1 MRKNTSLFYWALL
14 GVAVAVPMLLQ
25 QMSPK
30 QPPKPA
36 ASTAPQAADVKAPDT
51 GATPRAQTAK
61 APPVEE
67 KVFPLETEQW
77 SALVSNVSGGIKSFK
92 LKDTQFK
99 HKGELANIVTT
110 DKPKFYPLTFRV
122 HGADLGENPVYKVDA
137 NDSQL
142 VRLQTEADGVVVTR
156 KLEAGKGPYQVWITT
171 SIENRGSAARKLSLE
186 EMTYHYVLREAESG
200 GVPLLPARSSAI
212 SSGLCAH
219 GEDFEREDRKALKD
233 SKQWSNI
240 HFTGIED
247 VYFLNA
253 LVAVENNGTS
263 CQLTTQDRGHDPK
276 KPSEPLGSL
285 FAATLRYPEQTLAPG
300 QTRTIRTL
308 AYLGPKTPEELSL
321 AGHNLRRAINTGFF
335 TSLADGLTGLLAMI
349 HGAVGNWGVAII
361 LLTFFVKLVLYPL
374 THKQMA
380 SMAKMKELKPEMD
393 RINELYADDREKKGA
408 AVMELYRKKGVNP
421 MAGCFPVVLQLPI
434 WFSLYSS
441 LSSNIRLLNAP
452 FALWW
457 TDLSSPDP
465 YFVLP
470 LALGVLM
477 FVQQKLAPPTGTD
490 PMQAKMML
498 YMMPTMIT
506 SFMLFLPAGLC
517 LYMFTNSALSIL
529 QQRFIEARLKANV
542 SATAKTSSISS
553 VAQVAHASAGGTT
566 GDGAE
571 GELEAQAGSKDKLA
585 QRRLRRGRK

>member
-1 MRKNTSLFYWALL
+1 MRKNTSLIYWALL
-14 GVAVAVPMLLQ
+14 AVAVSVPLLMQ
-25 QMSPK
+25 VMAPKEAAKDTTLAPKAQNVPSPS
-30 QPPKPA
+30 P
-36 ASTAPQAADVKAPDT
+36 STN
-51 GATPRAQTAK
+51 TPRAKAAK

-67 KVFPLETEQW
+67 QTYVIETQEF
-77 SALVSNVSGGIKSFK
+77 SARVSNVSGGIKSFR
-92 LKDTQFK
+92 LKDEQFEN
-99 HKGELANIVTT
+99 KGQATDIVTT
-110 DKPKFYPLTFRV
+110 DKPAFYPLTFRV
-122 HGADLGENPVYKVDA
+122 RGADIGENPVYRVEADGA
-137 NDSQL
+137 RA
-142 VRLQTEADGVVVTR
+142 VRLQTEADDLAITR
-156 KLEAGKGPYQVWITT
+156 KLEAGTGPYQVWITT
-171 SIENRGSAARKLSLE
+171 SIENRGGAARKLSLE
-186 EMTYHYVLREAESG
+186 ETTYHYVPREAESG
-200 GVPLLPARSSAI
+200 GVPLLPARSSAL

-219 GEDFEREDRKALKD
+219 GDDFEREERKGLADIK
-233 SKQWSNI
+233 SWSNGV
-240 HFTGIED
+240 HFTGIEN

-253 LVAVENNGTS
+253 LVAFDDKGTS
-263 CQLTTQDRGHDPK
+263 CQLSASDRGRDAK
-276 KPSEPLGSL
+276 GEPTGSL
-285 FAATLRYPEQTLAPG
+285 FTAVLHYPEQSLAPG
-300 QTRTIRTL
+300 EHKSFRTL

-321 AGHNLRRAINTGFF
+321 AGHNLKRAINTGFF
-335 TSLADGLTGLLAMI
+335 TSLADGLTSLLAWI
-349 HGAVGNWGVAII
+349 HGGVGNWGVAII

-393 RINELYADDREKKGA
+393 RLNELYANDREKKGA

-421 MAGCFPVVLQLPI
+421 MAGCFPVLLQLPI

-457 TDLSSPDP
+457 SDLSSPDP

-517 LYMFTNSALSIL
+517 LYMFTNSALSIM

-542 SATAKTSSISS
+542 SATAKTSAISS
-553 VAQVAHASAGGTT
+553 VAQVATHAPSANADT
-566 GDGAE
+566 A
-571 GELEAQAGSKDKLA
+571 LEAQAGSTDKLA
-585 QRRLRRGRK
+585 QRRSRRGRK

>member
-36 ASTAPQAADVKAPDT
+36 ASTAPQAANANAPGKAS
-51 GATPRAQTAK
+51 TPRAQTAK

-67 KVFPLETEQW
+67 KTFPLETQQW
-77 SALVSNVSGGIKSFK
+77 TALVSNVSGGIKSFK
-92 LKDTQFK
+92 LKDTQFE
-99 HKGELANIVTT
+99 HKGQLTNIVTT
-110 DKPKFYPLTFRV
+110 NRPEFYPLTFRV
-122 HGADLGENPVYKVDA
+122 HGADLGENPLYKVDTD
-137 NDSQL
+137 DSRL
-142 VRLQTEADGVVVTR
+142 VRLQTEADGLVVTR
-156 KLEAGKGPYQVWITT
+156 KLETGKGPYQVWVTT
-171 SIENRGSAARKLSLE
+171 SIENRGSATRKLSLE
-186 EMTYHYVLREAESG
+186 EMTFHYVQRDAESG

-233 SKQWSNI
+233 VKQWSNI
-240 HFTGIED
+240 HFTGIEN

-263 CQLTTQDRGHDPK
+263 CQLTSQDRGHDK
-276 KPSEPLGSL
+276 KGEALGSL
-285 FAATLRYPEQTLAPG
+285 FGATLRYPEQALAPG

-349 HGAVGNWGVAII
+349 HGGVGNWGLAII

-553 VAQVAHASAGGTT
+553 VAQVAAHASASA
-566 GDGAE
+566 DGSE

>member
-1 MRKNTSLFYWALL
+1 MTLRA
-14 GVAVAVPMLLQ
+14 AACRCCPHAR
-25 QMSPK
+25 
-30 QPPKPA
+30 A
-36 ASTAPQAADVKAPDT
+36 ASALACARMAD
-51 GATPRAQTAK
+51 
-61 APPVEE
+61 
-67 KVFPLETEQW
+67 
-77 SALVSNVSGGIKSFK
+77 
-92 LKDTQFK
+92 
-99 HKGELANIVTT
+99 
-110 DKPKFYPLTFRV
+110 
-122 HGADLGENPVYKVDA
+122 
-137 NDSQL
+137 
-142 VRLQTEADGVVVTR
+142 
-156 KLEAGKGPYQVWITT
+156 
-171 SIENRGSAARKLSLE
+171 
-186 EMTYHYVLREAESG
+186 
-200 GVPLLPARSSAI
+200 
-212 SSGLCAH
+212 
-219 GEDFEREDRKALKD
+219 DFEREERKGLADIK
-233 SKQWSNI
+233 SWSNGV
-240 HFTGIED
+240 HFTGIEN

-253 LVAVENNGTS
+253 LVAVEDKGTVLPAVTAS
-263 CQLTTQDRGHDPK
+263 DRGRNAKGEADWARCSARCCTTRSKARAGRAADHPHARVPRTQD
-276 KPSEPLGSL
+276 
-285 FAATLRYPEQTLAPG
+285 A
-300 QTRTIRTL
+300 
-308 AYLGPKTPEELSL
+308 
-321 AGHNLRRAINTGFF
+321 RRAVARGPQ
-335 TSLADGLTGLLAMI
+335 LAARDQHRLLHLARRRP
-349 HGAVGNWGVAII
+349 HRPARADPRRVGNWGVAII

-421 MAGCFPVVLQLPI
+421 MAGCFPVLLQLPI

-457 TDLSSPDP
+457 SDLSSPDP

-542 SATAKTSSISS
+542 SATATTSSISA
-553 VAQVAHASAGGTT
+553 VAQVATHASSANADT
-566 GDGAE
+566 D
-571 GELEAQAGSKDKLA
+571 
-585 QRRLRRGRK
+585 

>member
-14 GVAVAVPMLLQ
+14 AVAVSVPLLMQ
-25 QMSPK
+25 VMAPK
-30 QPPKPA
+30 EA
-36 ASTAPQAADVKAPDT
+36 AKDATLAPQAQNVPSAT
-51 GATPRAQTAK
+51 SSTSTPRAKPAM

-67 KVFPLETEQW
+67 QTYPIETSEF
-77 SALVSNVSGGIKSFK
+77 SARVSNVTGGIKSFK
-92 LKDTQFK
+92 LKDEQFQ
-99 HKGELANIVTT
+99 HEGRATDIVTT
-110 DKPKFYPLTFRV
+110 DKPLYYPLTFRV
-122 HGADLGENPVYKVDA
+122 RGAELGDNPAYRVEADGA
-137 NDSQL
+137 RS
-142 VRLQTEADGVVVTR
+142 VRLQTEADELAISR
-156 KLEAGKGPYQVWITT
+156 KLEAGTGPYQVWITT
-171 SIENRGSAARKLSLE
+171 TIANRGSAARKLALE
-186 EMTYHYVLREAESG
+186 ETTYHYVPREAESG
-200 GVPLLPARSSAI
+200 GVPLLPARSSAL

-219 GEDFEREDRKALKD
+219 GDDLEREERGGLEELK
-233 SKQWSNI
+233 SWSNGI
-240 HFTGIED
+240 HFTGIEN

-253 LVAVENNGTS
+253 LVAVDNKGTS
-263 CQLTTQDRGHDPK
+263 CQLSASDRGRDAK
-276 KPSEPLGSL
+276 GEPLGSL
-285 FAATLRYPEQTLAPG
+285 FAAVLHYPEQTIAPG
-300 QTRTIRTL
+300 EQKSFRTL

-321 AGHNLRRAINTGFF
+321 AGHNLKRAINTGFF
-335 TSLADGLTGLLAMI
+335 TSLADGLTNLLAWI
-349 HGAVGNWGVAII
+349 HGGVGNWGVAII

-393 RINELYADDREKKGA
+393 RINELYANDREKKGA

-421 MAGCFPVVLQLPI
+421 MAGCFPVLLQLPI

-441 LSSNIRLLNAP
+441 LSSIIRLLNAP

-457 TDLSSPDP
+457 QDLSSPDP

-517 LYMFTNSALSIL
+517 LYMFTNSALSIV

-553 VAQVAHASAGGTT
+553 VAPVATHASADT
-566 GDGAE
+566 A
-571 GELEAQAGSKDKLA
+571 LEAQSGSTDKLA
-585 QRRLRRGRK
+585 QRRSRRGRK

>member
-1 MRKNTSLFYWALL
+1 MRTNRTLFYWALL
-14 GVAVAVPMLLQ
+14 GIAVAVPMLYQ

-30 QPPKPA
+30 QPPKQA
-36 ASTAPQAADVKAPDT
+36 AAPQAQTAP
-51 GATPRAQTAK
+51 AAPSTPRAPVVK

-67 KVFPLETEQW
+67 QTYAIETEEF
-77 SALVSNVSGGIKSFK
+77 SARVSNVNGGIKSFR
-92 LKDTQFK
+92 LKDEQFSE
-99 HKGELANIVTT
+99 KGKVTDIVTT
-110 DKPKFYPLTFRV
+110 NKPEFYPLSFRV
-122 HGADLGENPVYKVDA
+122 RGAELGHAAYRVQADA
-137 NDSQL
+137 SRS
-142 VRLQTEADGVVVTR
+142 VRLQTEADGLVVTR
-156 KLEAGKGPYQVWITT
+156 KLEAGKGPYQVWVTT
-171 SIENRGSAARKLSLE
+171 SLENRGASPRKLSLE
-186 EMTYHYVLREAESG
+186 ESTYHYVPREAESG
-200 GVPLLPARSSAI
+200 GVPLLPARSSAL
-212 SSGLCAH
+212 SSGLCSHA
-219 GEDFEREDRKALKD
+219 DDLEREERKNLADVKT
-233 SKQWSNI
+233 WSGGV
-240 HFTGIED
+240 HFTGIEN

-253 LVAVENNGTS
+253 LVSVVENGAS
-263 CQLTTQDRGHDPK
+263 CQLTAQDRGRDAK
-276 KPSEPLGSL
+276 GEALGSL
-285 FAATLRYPEQTLAPG
+285 FSAVLRYPEQTLAPG
-300 QTRTIRTL
+300 QQTTVRTL
-308 AYLGPKTPEELSL
+308 AYLGPKTPEELSV

-335 TSLADGLTGLLAMI
+335 TKLADGLTGLLALI
-349 HGAVGNWGVAII
+349 HGGVGNWGVAII

-421 MAGCFPVVLQLPI
+421 MAGCFPVLLQLPI

-457 TDLSSPDP
+457 SDLSSPDP

-529 QQRFIEARLKANV
+529 QQRFIEARLKNV
-542 SATAKTSSISS
+542 SATTMSKMSTMSTMSNSTSAISS
-553 VAQVAHASAGGTT
+553 VTPVATHASATVDADGT
-566 GDGAE
+566 
-571 GELEAQAGSKDKLA
+571 LEEGSKDKLA

>member
-14 GVAVAVPMLLQ
+14 AVAVSVPLLMQ
-25 QMSPK
+25 VMAPK
-30 QPPKPA
+30 QAAKDATLAPKAQNVPSPTS
-36 ASTAPQAADVKAPDT
+36 STS
-51 GATPRAQTAK
+51 TPRAKAAK

-67 KVFPLETEQW
+67 QTYNIETSQF
-77 SALVSNVSGGIKSFK
+77 SARVSNVSGGIKSFK
-92 LKDTQFK
+92 LKEEQFE
-99 HKGELANIVTT
+99 HEGHATDVVTT
-110 DKPKFYPLTFRV
+110 DKPAFYPLTFRV
-122 HGADLGENPVYKVDA
+122 RGAELGENPVYRVEADGA
-137 NDSQL
+137 RS
-142 VRLQTEADGVVVTR
+142 VRLQTEADDLAITR
-156 KLEAGKGPYQVWITT
+156 KLEAGSGPYQVWVTT
-171 SIENRGSAARKLSLE
+171 SIANRGSAPRKLTLE
-186 EMTYHYVLREAESG
+186 ETTYHYVPREAESG
-200 GVPLLPARSSAI
+200 GVPLLPARSSAL

-219 GEDFEREDRKALKD
+219 ADDLEREERKGLADVK
-233 SKQWSNI
+233 SWSNGI
-240 HFTGIED
+240 HFTGIEN

-253 LVAVENNGTS
+253 LVAVDNKGTS
-263 CQLTTQDRGHDPK
+263 CQLSASDRGRDAK
-276 KPSEPLGSL
+276 GEATGSL
-285 FAATLRYPEQTLAPG
+285 FTAVLHYPEQTLAPG
-300 QTRTIRTL
+300 EQKSFRTL

-321 AGHNLRRAINTGFF
+321 AGHNLKRAINSGFF
-335 TSLADGLTGLLAMI
+335 TSLADGLTSLLAWI
-349 HGAVGNWGVAII
+349 QGGVGNWGVAII

-421 MAGCFPVVLQLPI
+421 MAGCFPVLLQLPI

-457 TDLSSPDP
+457 QDLSSPDP

-553 VAQVAHASAGGTT
+553 VAQVASHGSADT
-566 GDGAE
+566 A
-571 GELEAQAGSKDKLA
+571 LEAQAGSTDKLA
-585 QRRLRRGRK
+585 QRRSRRGRK

>member
-1 MRKNTSLFYWALL
+1 MKKNTSLFYLALF
-14 GVAVAVPMLLQ
+14 AVAISVPLLMQ
-25 QMSPK
+25 VMAPK
-30 QPPKPA
+30 EA
-36 ASTAPQAADVKAPDT
+36 ARDSTLSPQAQNVPSPSAQAS
-51 GATPRAQTAK
+51 TPRAKPAK
-61 APPVEE
+61 APPV
-67 KVFPLETEQW
+67 TEQTYNIETSEF
-77 SALVSNVSGGIKSFK
+77 SARVSNVNGGIKSFR
-92 LKDTQFK
+92 LKDEQFEHEGK
-99 HKGELANIVTT
+99 PTDIVTT
-110 DKPKFYPLTFRV
+110 DKPAYYPLTFRV
-122 HGADLGENPVYKVDA
+122 RGAELGDGPVYRVEADGER
-137 NDSQL
+137 S
-142 VRLQTEADGVVVTR
+142 VRLQGEADELAITR
-156 KLEAGKGPYQVWITT
+156 KLEAGTGPYQVWITT
-171 SIENRGSAARKLSLE
+171 TIANRGAQARKLSLE
-186 EMTYHYVLREAESG
+186 ETTYHYVPREAESG
-200 GVPLLPARSSAI
+200 GVPLLPARSSAL

-219 GEDFEREDRKALKD
+219 GDDLEREERKGLSEPK
-233 SKQWSNI
+233 SWSNTI
-240 HFTGIED
+240 HFTGIEN

-253 LVAVENNGTS
+253 LVAVQNEGATCHLS
-263 CQLTTQDRGHDPK
+263 ASDRGRDK
-276 KPSEPLGSL
+276 KGEPLGSL
-285 FAATLRYPEQTLAPG
+285 FSAVLQYPEQTIAPG
-300 QTRTIRTL
+300 EQKSFRTL

-321 AGHNLRRAINTGFF
+321 AGHNLKRAINTGFF
-335 TSLADGLTGLLAMI
+335 SSLADGLTSLLAWI
-349 HGAVGNWGVAII
+349 HGGVGNWGVAII
-361 LLTFFVKLVLYPL
+361 LLTVFVKLALYPL

-393 RINELYADDREKKGA
+393 RINELYANDREKKGA

-421 MAGCFPVVLQLPI
+421 MAGCFPVLLQLPI

-457 TDLSSPDP
+457 QDLSSPDP

-517 LYMFTNSALSIL
+517 LYMFTNSALSIV

-542 SATAKTSSISS
+542 SATAKNASISS
-553 VAQVAHASAGGTT
+553 VAQVATPAPSANA
-566 GDGAE
+566 DNAQ
-571 GELEAQAGSKDKLA
+571 EAQAGSTEKLA